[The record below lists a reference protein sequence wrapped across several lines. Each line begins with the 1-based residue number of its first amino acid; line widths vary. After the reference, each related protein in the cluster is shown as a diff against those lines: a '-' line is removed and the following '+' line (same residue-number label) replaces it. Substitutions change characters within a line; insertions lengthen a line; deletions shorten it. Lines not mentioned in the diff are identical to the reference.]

1 MAKYKAWSAKHDQK
15 LFEMK
20 ADGVSYKEMAKTLRR
35 SESSIANRLNKLKR
49 ENSFDTFLNIPVA
62 PPVEPEST
70 PAKSEPTFI
79 ETISFEHVLI
89 AAVLFGMGFILGAS
103 LYA

>member
-20 ADGVSYKEMAKTLRR
+20 ADGASYKEMAKALRR
-35 SESSIANRLNKLKR
+35 SESSIANRLNKQKR
-49 ENSFDTFLNIPVA
+49 EESFNTFLNIPVA
-62 PPVEPEST
+62 PPVEPKST

-89 AAVLFGMGFILGAS
+89 AVVLFGMGFIFGAS

>member
-1 MAKYKAWSAKHDQK
+1 VAKYKAWSAKHDQK

-49 ENSFDTFLNIPVA
+49 
-62 PPVEPEST
+62 
-70 PAKSEPTFI
+70 
-79 ETISFEHVLI
+79 
-89 AAVLFGMGFILGAS
+89 
-103 LYA
+103 